1 MRVAQVIDGLRLG
14 GGAEQLQVSFAEAVQ
29 NRPVDLSILTI
40 NRNHPS
46 ILEMLRDLGVEVRAF
61 PADSFLS
68 PIRAARF
75 VRHVRQEGFDLL
87 HTHLVRST
95 LLGGLAGRLCDV
107 PVVSTIHNTQHD
119 RKLPWLL
126 RAAEGRILRRGVD
139 RVVAVGWQTAAA
151 HAAWLHPRTL
161 DVIPNAVRPFDP
173 AWVRG
178 REELRHSLGA
188 SKCDRV
194 LISVGR
200 LHLQKGYGDLIEAF
214 ERLRGGRHPNLKL
227 WIVGAGGLRE
237 ALTQDVQRRGLGDAI
252 RLLGLREDV
261 PRLLAASDL
270 YVSSAHW
277 EGLPLSIL
285 EAMSAGLPVVATTVG
300 DVPRIVD
307 DRNGRLAPPADPLAL
322 AEALDTALAD
332 PARLA
337 SWGEEGRRRAHEEFG
352 VEAWADRIL
361 RLYEDVLRE
370 HRRRRNPVAE
380 PGRGGVTCGS

>member
-139 RVVAVGWQTAAA
+139 RVVAVG
-151 HAAWLHPRTL
+151 
-161 DVIPNAVRPFDP
+161 
-173 AWVRG
+173 
-178 REELRHSLGA
+178 
-188 SKCDRV
+188 
-194 LISVGR
+194 
-200 LHLQKGYGDLIEAF
+200 
-214 ERLRGGRHPNLKL
+214 
-227 WIVGAGGLRE
+227 
-237 ALTQDVQRRGLGDAI
+237 
-252 RLLGLREDV
+252 
-261 PRLLAASDL
+261 
-270 YVSSAHW
+270 
-277 EGLPLSIL
+277 
-285 EAMSAGLPVVATTVG
+285 
-300 DVPRIVD
+300 
-307 DRNGRLAPPADPLAL
+307 
-322 AEALDTALAD
+322 
-332 PARLA
+332 
-337 SWGEEGRRRAHEEFG
+337 
-352 VEAWADRIL
+352 
-361 RLYEDVLRE
+361 
-370 HRRRRNPVAE
+370 
-380 PGRGGVTCGS
+380 